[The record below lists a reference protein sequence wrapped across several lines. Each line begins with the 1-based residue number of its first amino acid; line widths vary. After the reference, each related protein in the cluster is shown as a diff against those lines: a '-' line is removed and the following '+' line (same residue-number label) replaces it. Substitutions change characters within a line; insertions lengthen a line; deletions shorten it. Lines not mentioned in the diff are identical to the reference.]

1 MNKKFSLKI
10 WPNYY
15 LYYILMLI
23 FFGIFILYAK
33 HEVGNDSSLSD
44 WLVNYSGG
52 FVRRGLIGQA
62 VIEFSNIF
70 LFALRDSILIFQLF
84 FFIIY
89 YFLIYF
95 FLREIAINR
104 LILLAIFSPIF
115 VLYPIAEIE
124 AFGRKEIL
132 IFFTLILYFLSN
144 LRNLYTQLFFKL
156 IVFPVSI
163 LIWEPVIIFFPYLLL
178 IDLITFRV
186 NQLNKKFL
194 FLILSFFPIFLIT
207 LFVYLNPFPIENFN
221 KMTVVLMD
229 DFGEK
234 CYMSCSYVGNQA
246 QNSFKELLIAHVTI
260 IEIQHLIRYILIIL
274 IGFFPLFSLLKISH
288 LRNSNILF
296 LSKFKVLLIPFI
308 FTFLPSL
315 ILYMVMYDWG
325 RIVHISYTFM
335 LLSYIYLLRNDL
347 IEINFEKLKNNF
359 FSKMTKKKFIF
370 LFIVFCFCWNPKTVM
385 RADIATNSLYKIVY
399 NSSKKIFGFE
409 GIRLFQDSPIIKFHE
424 KVFE

>member
-1 MNKKFSLKI
+1 MNKSSSLKI

-15 LYYILMLI
+15 LFYILMLI
-23 FFGIFILYAK
+23 FFGILILYSK
-33 HEVGNDSSLSD
+33 HDVGNDSSLSD
-44 WLVNYSGG
+44 WLINYSGG

-70 LFALRDSILIFQLF
+70 SFALRDSILIFQIF
-84 FFIIY
+84 FFTIY
-89 YFLIYF
+89 YLLIYF
-95 FLREIAINR
+95 FLREIAVNR

-115 VLYPIAEIE
+115 LFYPIAETE

-132 IFFTLILYFLSN
+132 IFFILILYFLTN
-144 LRNLYTQLFFKL
+144 LQSFKSQLLFKL
-156 IVFPVSI
+156 IIFPLSI

-178 IDLITFRV
+178 VDLITFKITE
-186 NQLNKKFL
+186 LNKKFFL
-194 FLILSFFPIFLIT
+194 LILSFFPIFFTTILI
-207 LFVYLNPFPIENFN
+207 YLNPFPVENFN
-221 KMTVVLMD
+221 KMIDVLMN

-234 CYMSCSYVGNQA
+234 CYMSCNYVGNQSE
-246 QNSFKELLIAHVTI
+246 NSFTELLIAHTEI
-260 IEIQHLIRYILIIL
+260 IEPQHLIRYTLIIL
-274 IGFFPLFSLLKISH
+274 IGFFPLFSLLKISN

-296 LSKFKVLLIPFI
+296 LSKFKILLIPFF

-347 IEINFEKLKNNF
+347 IEINLEKLKNNF
-359 FSKMTKKKFIF
+359 FSKMKKKKFIF
-370 LFIVFCFCWNPKTVM
+370 LFIIFCFCWNPKTVM

-409 GIRLFQDSPIIKFHE
+409 GIRLFQDSPIIKFH
-424 KVFE
+424 KKFFE

>member
-1 MNKKFSLKI
+1 MNKSSSLKI
-10 WPNYY
+10 WSNYY
-15 LYYILMLI
+15 LFYILMLI
-23 FFGIFILYAK
+23 FFGIFILYSK
-33 HEVGNDSSLSD
+33 HDVGNDSSLSD

-52 FVRRGLIGQA
+52 FVRRGLIGQV
-62 VIEFSNIF
+62 VIEFSNSF
-70 LFALRDSILIFQLF
+70 SFALRDSILIFQIF
-84 FFIIY
+84 FFTIY
-89 YFLIYF
+89 YLLIYF
-95 FLREIAINR
+95 FFREISINR

-132 IFFTLILYFLSN
+132 IFFTLILYLLSN
-144 LRNLYTQLFFKL
+144 LRNLNTQLFFKL
-156 IVFPVSI
+156 VAFPVSI

-178 IDLITFRV
+178 IDLITFRI

-194 FLILSFFPIFLIT
+194 LLILSFFPIFLIT
-207 LFVYLNPFPIENFN
+207 LFVYLNPFPIESFN
-221 KMTVVLMD
+221 KMTAILMD

-246 QNSFKELLIAHVTI
+246 QNTFKELLIAHVTI

-288 LRNSNILF
+288 LRNSNIFF

-335 LLSYIYLLRNDL
+335 LLTYIYLLRNDL

-370 LFIVFCFCWNPKTVM
+370 LFIIFCFCWNPKTVM
-385 RADIATNSLYKIVY
+385 RADIASNSLYKIIY

-409 GIRLFQDSPIIKFHE
+409 GIRLFEDSPIIKFHE

>member
-1 MNKKFSLKI
+1 
-10 WPNYY
+10 
-15 LYYILMLI
+15 MLI
-23 FFGIFILYAK
+23 FFGIFILYSK
-33 HEVGNDSSLSD
+33 HDVGNDSSLSD

-52 FVRRGLIGQA
+52 FVRRGLIGQV
-62 VIEFSNIF
+62 VIEFSNSF
-70 LFALRDSILIFQLF
+70 SFALRDSILIFQIF
-84 FFIIY
+84 FFTIY
-89 YFLIYF
+89 YLLIYF
-95 FLREIAINR
+95 FFREIPINR
-104 LILLAIFSPIF
+104 LILLSIFSPIF

-132 IFFTLILYFLSN
+132 IFFTLILYLLSN
-144 LRNLYTQLFFKL
+144 LRNLNTQLFFKL
-156 IVFPVSI
+156 IAFPVSI

-178 IDLITFRV
+178 IELITFRI

-194 FLILSFFPIFLIT
+194 LLILSFFPIFLIT
-207 LFVYLNPFPIENFN
+207 LFVYLNPFPIESFN

-246 QNSFKELLIAHVTI
+246 QNTFKELLIAHVTI

-288 LRNSNILF
+288 LCNSNIFF

-335 LLSYIYLLRNDL
+335 LLTYIYLLRNDL

-370 LFIVFCFCWNPKTVM
+370 LFIIFCFCWNPKTVM